1 MDFTNLLVP
10 GGILAFIVVIALVVA
25 YLFNRLQRYRNAAEA
40 NLSQIQV
47 AMKKRLDL
55 IDQLLEA
62 VKGYTRYEREVV
74 STITSMRS
82 RVMGA
87 GTADLHEI
95 DRTSRSFSGALLA
108 IAEAYPDLKAQTV
121 VQRLMDAL
129 VSVEDEIARHRYTYN
144 NIVQEVNTMVDTL
157 PSSMVARLVGMD
169 KLSYLAF
176 DDVVAVAP
184 SIEGIGRDG

>member
-1 MDFTNLLVP
+1 MDFTTLIGPL
-10 GGILAFIVVIALVVA
+10 GILTVIVVTVLLIA

-55 IDQLLEA
+55 IDQLLNA

-74 STITSMRS
+74 STLTSMRS

-87 GTADLHEI
+87 GTEDLPKI
-95 DRTSRSFSGALLA
+95 DRTSRSFSGALMA

-129 VSVEDEIARHRYTYN
+129 VTVEDEIARHRYTYN
-144 NIVQEVNTMVDTL
+144 NIVQELNTMVDTL
-157 PSSMVARLVGMD
+157 PSSAVARLVGMD
-169 KLSYLAF
+169 KLSYLTF
-176 DDVVAVAP
+176 DDDVAAAP
-184 SIEGIGRDG
+184 SIEGISRDG

>member
-1 MDFTNLLVP
+1 MDFTNFLLPV
-10 GGILAFIVVIALVVA
+10 GLLALVVGIVLGVT
-25 YLFNRLQRYRNAAEA
+25 YLFNRLQRYRNAADA

-62 VKGYTRYEREVV
+62 VKGYTRYEREVI
-74 STITSMRS
+74 TTLTSMRS

-87 GTADLHEI
+87 GTDDLPEI
-95 DRTSRSFSGALLA
+95 DRTSRSFAGALLA

-129 VSVEDEIARHRYTYN
+129 VTVEDEVARHRYTYN

-157 PSSMVARLVGMD
+157 PSSVVARFSGME

-176 DDVVAVAP
+176 DDAVAATP
-184 SIEGIGRDG
+184 SIEGIGSDG

>member
-1 MDFTNLLVP
+1 MDFTNFLLPV
-10 GGILAFIVVIALVVA
+10 GLLALVVGIVLVVT
-25 YLFNRLQRYRNAAEA
+25 YLFNRLQRYRNAADA

-62 VKGYTRYEREVV
+62 VKGYTRYEREVI

-87 GTADLHEI
+87 STDDLPEI
-95 DRTSRSFSGALLA
+95 DRTSRSFAG
-108 IAEAYPDLKAQTV
+108 LKAQTV

-129 VSVEDEIARHRYTYN
+129 VTVEDEIARHRYTYN

-157 PSSMVARLVGMD
+157 PSSVVARLSGME

-176 DDVVAVAP
+176 DDAVTAAP
-184 SIEGIGRDG
+184 SIEGIGSDG